1 MLITF
6 VMVESKKWV
15 VPFLP
20 YFFLLLFALDIYW
33 FKRFTASACLHIL
46 RRLKGPYLNF
56 NNKILINAAAAQSP
70 REWGDK
76 FSK

>member
-6 VMVESKKWV
+6 VMVESAKWA

-20 YFFLLLFALDIYW
+20 FFFFHLFALDIYW
-33 FKRFTASACLHIL
+33 YKYFHASACLHIL

-56 NNKILINAAAAQSP
+56 TIKILINAAQSS
-70 REWGDK
+70 RMGW
-76 FSK
+76 